1 MHDIYIC
8 IVLSIIYFII
18 NYNYFI
24 MEIKNYIKEIKITNY
39 MNCFI
44 VCGWNVSSYPAT
56 LGFEGSGWE
65 VSLE

>member
-1 MHDIYIC
+1 
-8 IVLSIIYFII
+8 
-18 NYNYFI
+18 

-44 VCGWNVSSYPAT
+44 VCGWNVSSYPTT
-56 LGFEGSGWE
+56 LGFGGSGWE